1 MTPLT
6 LIKYEI
12 ILSKYHSLL
21 LVPKLDVKFQF
32 LSVKISGSLRS
43 AYNIFTDCCGK
54 LSLHKSSKN
63 VYAVGNLCF
72 CKPTLGLYLLRLV
85 TNHYLRRELA
95 SDENKCIFSLRTYPL
110 KSINI
115 PKRLFRV
122 EVSSFLMQ
130 TKYRFLI
137 LYSQVNRF
145 RLRHNVIKIDRNI
158 LIYRLKVF
166 STKRQLAKSRLYP
179 YFVIMSFNYGVQ
191 NVHIIRSKFRTAT
204 R

>member
-1 MTPLT
+1 MSNFNFYPLRF
-6 LIKYEI
+6 
-12 ILSKYHSLL
+12 
-21 LVPKLDVKFQF
+21 LVVSGLCITF
-32 LSVKISGSLRS
+32 LQIAVESFLYINRQRT
-43 AYNIFTDCCGK
+43 FTQ
-54 LSLHKSSKN
+54 
-63 VYAVGNLCF
+63 YLCF
-72 CKPTLGLYLLRLV
+72 CKPTFGLVYLLRLV

-115 PKRLFRV
+115 SKRLFRV

-130 TKYRFLI
+130 TKFRFLI